1 MTRPDEREPLRR
13 DVDYLATT
21 LGNVLRDL
29 EGERTFAL
37 VERVRQLT
45 KAARGRSVADAAT
58 VPEAA
63 DGGGVASATGT
74 DVREITTLLADLDL
88 GTAERLLRAF
98 TVYFQLIN
106 LAEEIHRVRVNRQRE
121 AAASAATPRAQ
132 SVAAAVKALKDQGW
146 SREESRAFIERLDVQ
161 LTLTAHPTE
170 VKRYTVRLKLE
181 RIAAALRTLGEQD
194 LSPQLARVLQDE
206 IQAEIATLWQTRE
219 LVDHKPTVIDEV
231 KSALYYYRRS
241 LLDAAPRL
249 MRDVQEALDTYYGSD
264 SVAAALPPVVR
275 FRSWIGGDR
284 DGNPFVTPEVTRE
297 AYRLQAD
304 LALETYLADVDVL
317 VQRLSQWAP
326 RAQVPPAFEDDLAKH
341 DARHGV
347 STRFQGEPF
356 RRKLEHV
363 HADLLAERAAAGS
376 YPGGADGYVAD
387 LDLVRQ
393 ALHAGGS
400 GMAARAFV
408 GPARDRAAT
417 FGFVLAP
424 LDLREHSSVHERAVA
439 ALLRY
444 AGAHDAYAELPEDAK
459 VELLARELATR
470 RPLAAPDA
478 DVGEDAQ
485 RALAFLREMRRAGDL
500 YGADARGSTIVS
512 MTEGASDVLEALLL
526 AKEAGVPD
534 LDVTPLFETMA
545 DLGAAPGVVQR
556 LFTLPVYL
564 EHVRDRGVQEVMIGY
579 SDSNK
584 DVGFASANWALYRA
598 QEGLARVCR
607 EAGVPLRLFHG
618 RGTSIGRGGGPAGQA
633 ILAQPPGSLAGRMR
647 MTEQGEALSD
657 RYSDPDLAHRHLEQ
671 VTHAFLLS
679 SARDARPLS
688 ALDGR
693 FRDAA
698 DVLADAAGAA
708 YRALL
713 TSDGFLDFF
722 HQVTPIEE
730 IARLDV
736 GSRPARRA
744 GRTEGERSLANLRA
758 IPWVF
763 AWTQCRANL
772 PGWFGLGAGLAALR
786 ERDAGIAAE
795 MYRGW
800 PFFRAMLDFA
810 QMSLAKAD
818 MGVFSAYLGL
828 VDAPLRE
835 RFGAWIE
842 REHAGAVREIER
854 VTGAALLED
863 DPVLARSIELRNPYV
878 DPISYLQ
885 VELLRRLRGMGPD
898 SPARDALEYAVLVS
912 LVGVSA
918 GMRTTG

>member
-1 MTRPDEREPLRR
+1 MTRADEREPLRR

-21 LGNVLRDL
+21 LGNVLRDF
-29 EGERTFAL
+29 EGEATFAL

-45 KAARGRSVADAAT
+45 KAARGRT
-58 VPEAA
+58 
-63 DGGGVASATGT
+63 TGERPP
-74 DVREITTLLADLDL
+74 DVHEITDLLAGLDL
-88 GTAERLLRAF
+88 ATAERLLRAF

-106 LAEEIHRVRVNRQRE
+106 LAEEIHRVRVNRRRE
-121 AAASAATPRAQ
+121 AGATPESPRAQ

-146 SREESRAFIERLDVQ
+146 SREEARAFIERLDVQ

-181 RIAAALRTLGEQD
+181 RIAAALRTSSEQD
-194 LSPQLARVLQDE
+194 LSPQVARALHDE
-206 IQAEIATLWQTRE
+206 IHAEIATLWQTRE

-241 LLDAAPRL
+241 LMDAAPRL
-249 MRDVQEALDTYYGSD
+249 MRDVQEALETYYGPD
-264 SVAAALPPVVR
+264 PAAEALPPVVR

-284 DGNPFVTPEVTRE
+284 DGNPFVTPDVTRE

-317 VQRLSQWAP
+317 VQRLSHWAP
-326 RAQVPPAFEDDLAKH
+326 RVRVPAALEQDLARL
-341 DARHGV
+341 DEQHGA
-347 STRFQGEPF
+347 SRRFQGEPF
-356 RRKLEHV
+356 RRELEHV
-363 HADLLAERAAAGS
+363 HAALLAERAEPAN
-376 YPGGADGYVAD
+376 YPGGAEAYVAD
-387 LDLVRQ
+387 LDLVRRS
-393 ALHAGGS
+393 LHAGGS
-400 GMAARAFV
+400 GLAARAFV
-408 GPARDRAAT
+408 RPARDRAAT

-439 ALLRY
+439 ALLRH
-444 AGAHDAYAELPEDAK
+444 AGVHEAYASLPEEEK
-459 VELLARELATR
+459 VGLLAQELATR

-478 DVGEDAQ
+478 DVGEDAH
-485 RALAFLREMRRAGDL
+485 RALAFLREMRRAGER

-545 DLGAAPGVVQR
+545 DLGAAPGVLER
-556 LFTLPVYL
+556 LFALPVYRR
-564 EHVRDRGVQEVMIGY
+564 HVQDRGVQEVMIGY

-679 SARDARPLS
+679 SARDAGPLP
-688 ALDGR
+688 ALDAR
-693 FRDAA
+693 FRAAA
-698 DVLADAAGAA
+698 DALADAAGSE

-713 TSDGFLDFF
+713 TSEGFLDFF

-744 GRTEGERSLANLRA
+744 GRAPGERSLGDLRA

-786 ERDAGIAAE
+786 ERDEDIAAE
-795 MYRGW
+795 MYREW

-818 MGVFSAYLGL
+818 MGVFTAYLEL
-828 VDAPLRE
+828 VDAPLRA
-835 RFGAWIE
+835 RFGTWIE
-842 REHAGAVREIER
+842 REHAAAVREIER
-854 VTGAALLED
+854 ATGAALLED
-863 DPVLARSIELRNPYV
+863 DPVLTRSIELRNPYV

-885 VELLRRLRGMGPD
+885 VELLRRLRRTGPD
-898 SPARDALEYAVLVS
+898 DPDRDDLEYAVLVS

>member
-29 EGERTFAL
+29 EGDATFDL

-45 KAARGRSVADAAT
+45 KAARGRS
-58 VPEAA
+58 
-63 DGGGVASATGT
+63 GQSG
-74 DVREITTLLADLDL
+74 DVHAITTLLADLDL
-88 GTAERLLRAF
+88 ATAERLLRAF

-121 AAASAATPRAQ
+121 AAATSETPRPQ
-132 SVAAAVKALKDQGW
+132 SLAAAVKALKDQGW
-146 SREESRAFIERLDVQ
+146 SREEARAFIERLDVQ

-181 RIAAALRTLGEQD
+181 RIAAALRTLSEQE
-194 LSPQLARVLQDE
+194 LAPQLARALEEE
-206 IQAEIATLWQTRE
+206 IYAEVATLWQTRE

-249 MRDVQEALDTYYGSD
+249 MRDVQEALDAYYGPD
-264 SVAAALPPVVR
+264 PAAPPLPPVVR

-284 DGNPFVTPEVTRE
+284 DGNPSVTPEVTRE

-304 LALETYLADVDVL
+304 LALETYLHDIDVL

-326 RAQVPPAFEDDLAKH
+326 RVTVPDAFVADLNHH

-347 STRFQGEPF
+347 STRFRDEPL
-356 RRKLEHV
+356 RRKLEHM
-363 HADLLAERAAAGS
+363 HADLLAERSTPGS

-387 LDLVRQ
+387 LETVRRALQ
-393 ALHAGGS
+393 ATGG
-400 GMAARAFV
+400 GMAARAFLR
-408 GPARDRAAT
+408 PARDRADA

-439 ALLRY
+439 ALLRH
-444 AGAHDAYAELPEDAK
+444 AGVHEAYATLPEDARIT
-459 VELLARELATR
+459 VLQRELATP

-478 DVGEDAQ
+478 DVGEDAR
-485 RALAFLREMRRAGDL
+485 RALAFLRELREAGERF
-500 YGADARGSTIVS
+500 GANARGSSIVS

-526 AKEAGVPD
+526 AKEAGLAD

-545 DLGAAPGVVQR
+545 DLEAAPSVMER
-556 LFTLPVYL
+556 LFALPVYL
-564 EHVRDRGVQEVMIGY
+564 EHVRRRGVQEVMIGY

-598 QEGLARVCR
+598 QDGLARVCR

-618 RGTSIGRGGGPAGQA
+618 RGTSIGRGGGPAGRA

-679 SARDARPLS
+679 SARDAGPLPE
-688 ALDGR
+688 LDPAFAEG
-693 FRDAA
+693 A
-698 DVLADAAGAA
+698 DVLAESAGAE

-713 TSDGFLDFF
+713 TSDGFLEFF

-744 GRTEGERSLANLRA
+744 GPAQGARSLANLRA

-772 PGWFGLGAGLAALR
+772 PGWFGLGSGLAALR
-786 ERDAGIAAE
+786 EREPQLAKE
-795 MYRGW
+795 MYHAW

-842 REHAGAVREIER
+842 REHASAVQEIEHA
-854 VTGAALLED
+854 TGVALLEE

-885 VELLRRLRGMGPD
+885 VELLRRLRNAPPD
-898 SPARDALEYAVLVS
+898 SAEKAALEYAVLVS